1 MLTME
6 CFAGTAEGRKA
17 AAENNKWLQEL
28 YESKFRDPE
37 NPDEYIGLNKNEVEQ
52 KRAMIIEQNE
62 IMKRQI
68 RER

>member
-1 MLTME
+1 MRY
-6 CFAGTAEGRKA
+6 FSGDKEGRKA
-17 AAENNKWLQEL
+17 ADEYNKRLQEL
-28 YESKFRDPE
+28 YESKFRDPD

-68 RER
+68 REMYE